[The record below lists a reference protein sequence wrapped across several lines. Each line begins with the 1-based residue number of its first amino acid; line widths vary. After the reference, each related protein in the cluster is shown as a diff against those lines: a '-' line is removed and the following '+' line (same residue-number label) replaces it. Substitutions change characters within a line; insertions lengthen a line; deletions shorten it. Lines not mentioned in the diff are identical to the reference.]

1 MSARRLVLQALL
13 VCCVVVLG
21 VSGSASG
28 ALTHSLSSSFTAES
42 FIEGVALDGSG
53 DVYVYDASGSG
64 TIHKYGPSGV
74 PVVFSAT
81 GTNAIENVEFNGTG
95 EIAVDDSSGASKGDI
110 YVATGNRVAVYAS
123 TGALLGELNGNI
135 ETEVPA
141 TQGAWG
147 GPCGVAVG
155 GDGSVYVGLSSG
167 HVFKYVASANP
178 AVNTDYNSSLNGL
191 ESVCNV
197 AVDSAGSVY
206 TSTPGSAVHKYGALQ
221 FGVLSATGT
230 MISELGGSL
239 AVDASNDDVYVD
251 QENQVLQY
259 SSTGTLLTT
268 SNGGEEAIGGSD
280 GLAVTNGTVY
290 VADNNRGRVDVL
302 APAAVVPDVALG
314 QAEGVSTTSETLRGT
329 VNPDGVQVTSCRFE
343 YGTGAFTISVPCTQN
358 PGTGSAPVEVT
369 ATINGL
375 SANTTYQFRLVAEN
389 TNGKTITSS
398 TEFTTLSTPLIQSE
412 SPRDVSYESAT
423 IEAQINPMGSAS
435 TYHVEYGPDTSYG
448 TRAPVSIDAVVGS
461 GNEYVTV
468 KQALS
473 GLQAGTTY
481 HFRVVATNANGTTD
495 GQDYTLRTP
504 VSVVAV
510 ADDCPNA
517 VIRAVQHASLLPECR
532 GYEMVSPVEKGGG
545 DIAAFPRHT
554 QSAVDG
560 DSIKFY
566 SKTAFGD
573 AIGSESPGAEY
584 IAKRDINGWAT
595 HSINPEQDS
604 VFNSTFDPST
614 YMALSPDLTEGVFFG
629 RTPVLPGYPNVEH
642 LENLYLRTDL
652 QSPGAGH
659 YELLSD
665 AVAPLTPLPGESVDM
680 TITVDGVSADWSHV
694 LFESVN
700 NLTADTSALDPKAPK
715 LYEWHN
721 GVVTFAGI
729 LPDSACGSPP
739 CLAPESIAGRGAGA
753 RKPYLGGGERE
764 REYTEDWT
772 TNSISADGSRIVFE
786 AGGLERIEPSGL
798 NLKATYGDLY
808 MRIDKT
814 STVQLNASERST
826 PDPNGHQ
833 PARFLAATP
842 DESKVFF
849 ETPELLTDAEPSE
862 GSELYMYEVQAPPGK
877 RLTLIT
883 KGPGNGTS
891 QPAVVSTPWPAISED
906 GSFVYFLSQQRLTA
920 DAPANL
926 SDSFVLY
933 LYVWHDG
940 VVRFVIL
947 HTSHGSPVNGLGF
960 EPKWGEESDTGA
972 SASAD
977 EFRMSADGR
986 KIAFASNRPEDAE
999 EVGVRPDGFVKIY
1012 VYDYDTGKLSCASCD
1027 PRGTLATGDAVIEG
1041 RADSQSFTANT
1052 QYLGNAM
1059 SSDGRYVFFGT
1070 VDSLVAQDTNGRRD
1084 VYEYD
1089 TVTGEVH
1096 LLSGGSCDC
1105 DSTFADASPDGSN
1118 VFFTTRQRLVR
1129 MDVDENSDM
1138 YDARIDGGIAAQ
1150 NEASSAVCDG
1160 EECRGPAG
1168 GAPVFSTPSSASFAG
1183 VGNPAPVA
1191 RKVQVKRKRP
1201 TLAQALRACK
1211 RKPKK
1216 QRAKCRARAM
1226 KAYHA
1231 NRATR
1236 VQASRRAG
1244 R

>member
-1 MSARRLVLQALL
+1 MVARRSTLISASVLFALAVSLVLLA
-13 VCCVVVLG
+13 
-21 VSGSASG
+21 GSASA
-28 ALTHSLSSSFTAES
+28 ALTHSLASSFDKGS
-42 FIEGVALDGSG
+42 FIESVALDGSG
-53 DVYVYDASGSG
+53 DVYVYDASGS
-64 TIHKYGPSGV
+64 IRKFDASGS
-74 PVVFSAT
+74 PVSFSST
-81 GTNAIENVEFNGTG
+81 GTNAIEGVEFNGG
-95 EIAVDDSSGASKGDI
+95 GQGQVAVDTSGGVGKGDI
-110 YVATGNRVAVYAS
+110 YVATSGRVSIFAPSGEA
-123 TGALLGELNGNI
+123 LGELNGNI
-135 ETEVPA
+135 ESEVLA
-141 TQGAWG
+141 TQGMWG
-147 GPCGVAVG
+147 APCGVATDG
-155 GDGSVYVGLSSG
+155 QGDVYVGLTSG
-167 HVFKYVASANP
+167 HVFKYVPSANP
-178 AVNTDYNSSLNGL
+178 VVNTDYSTSLNGL
-191 ESVCNV
+191 ESVCEI
-197 AVDSAGSVY
+197 AVDSTGSVY
-206 TSTPGSAVHKYGALQ
+206 TTTWNGGPVHKYDALQ
-221 FGVLSATGT
+221 FGVLAASGGLV
-230 MISELGGSL
+230 SELGIGV

-251 QENQVLQY
+251 QENHVVQY
-259 SSTGTLLTT
+259 SDTGEQLTV
-268 SNGGEEAIGGSD
+268 SNGGEESIENSYGVA
-280 GLAVTNGTVY
+280 ATAGTVY
-290 VADNNRGRVDVL
+290 VVDNSPRRATYRVDVL
-302 APAAVVPDVALG
+302 GTAAIVPDVTLG
-314 QAEGVSTTSETLRGT
+314 QATGVSTTSETLQGT
-329 VNPDGVQVTSCRFE
+329 VNPDGEPVTSCRFE
-343 YGTGAFTISVPCTQN
+343 YGNAMSVPCSPD
-358 PGTGSAPVEVT
+358 PGSGSEPVEVS
-369 ATINGL
+369 ATVIGL
-375 SANTTYQFRLVAEN
+375 SANTSYGFRLVAESA
-389 TNGKTITSS
+389 NGKSVTQGG
-398 TEFTTLSTPLIQSE
+398 EFTTLSPPLIQSE
-412 SPRDVSYESAT
+412 SPRDVSYESAS

-435 TYHVEYGPDTSYG
+435 TYHVEYGLDTSYG
-448 TRAPVSIDAVVGS
+448 ARAPVSTEATLGS

-481 HFRVVATNANGTTD
+481 HFRVVATNANDTTD

-504 VSVVAV
+504 ASVVAV
-510 ADDCPNA
+510 ADGCPNA
-517 VIRAVQHASLLPECR
+517 AIRAVQHASLLPECR
-532 GYEMVSPVEKGGG
+532 GYEMASPVEKGGG

-560 DSIKFY
+560 NSIKFY

-584 IAKRDINGWAT
+584 IAKRDADGWAT

-604 VFNSTFDPST
+604 VFDSTLTPST
-614 YMALSPDLTEGVFFG
+614 YMALSPDLTKGVFFG

-665 AVAPLTPLPGESVDM
+665 AVAPVAPLPGESVDM
-680 TITVDGVSADWSHV
+680 TITVDGASADWSHI

-700 NLTADTSALDPKAPK
+700 NLTADTSTMDTKAPK
-715 LYEWHN
+715 LYEWHD

-729 LPDSACGSPP
+729 LPDSACESPP

-753 RKPYLGGGERE
+753 HKPYLGGGKRE
-764 REYTEDWT
+764 REYPEDWT

-786 AGGLERIEPSGL
+786 AGGLEREALSEL
-798 NLKATYGDLY
+798 NFNGTYGDLY

-826 PDPNGHQ
+826 PDPRGHQ
-833 PARFLAATP
+833 PARFLAATA
-842 DESKVFF
+842 DDSKVFF
-849 ETPELLTDAEPSE
+849 ESSELLTDAE
-862 GSELYMYEVQAPPGK
+862 GSQLYMYEVQAPPGK
-877 RLTLIT
+877 HLTAI
-883 KGPGNGTS
+883 GNGTGGTS
-891 QPAVVSTPWPAISED
+891 VVSTPWPAISED
-906 GSFVYFLSQQRLTA
+906 GSFIYFLSTQRLTA
-920 DAPANL
+920 DAPSL
-926 SDSFVLY
+926 SGATEMY

-940 VVRFVIL
+940 VVRFVVL
-947 HTSHGSPVNGLGF
+947 HTGHGGPVSGLAP
-960 EPKWGEESDTGA
+960 EPKWGDESNTGA
-972 SASAD
+972 SLSID

-986 KIAFASNRPEDAE
+986 KIAFASDGPTDAQQA
-999 EVGVRPDGFVKIY
+999 GVRPDGHDEVY

-1027 PRGTLATGDAVIEG
+1027 PAGTLATGDATIEG

-1059 SSDGRYVFFGT
+1059 SSDGRYVFFDTG
-1070 VDSLVAQDTNGRRD
+1070 DPLVAQDTNGRRD

-1138 YDARIDGGIAAQ
+1138 YDARIDGGIPAQ
-1150 NEASSAVCDG
+1150 NEASSAACDG

-1183 VGNPAPVA
+1183 AGNPAPVT

-1211 RKPKK
+1211 HKPKK
-1216 QRAKCRARAM
+1216 QRAKCRVRAR